1 TPLRTDSASTTVV
14 CPTRTSGTSTMAL
27 SWPVGIVPM
36 TTPASRARGRSEAC
50 TVATANKHANT
61 IRIRIARPPRDAPSL
76 NEKGGPE
83 AALLRFIL
91 ALHPYAHAVRLG
103 STLTL
108 VLQVLPQPL
117 QRLQLRGDL
126 GQALLGLGDLHLLA
140 AVGEDAL
147 GLFLRRAYR
156 GLVDVLGADRG
167 VGQHRHHLRLHLED
181 AAGDREVELLAG
193 GRGDHDLAGLEPGD
207 QRGVA
212 RRDAELA
219 HLAGGHDHGGLAG
232 VDLGFGADD
241 VAADCRCHVVSLS
254 R

>member
-36 TTPASRARGRSEAC
+36 TTPASRASGRSEAC
-50 TVATANKHANT
+50 TVATASTHANT

-76 NEKGGPE
+76 NEKGGPK
-83 AALLRFIL
+83 AALLRF
-91 ALHPYAHAVRLG
+91 
-103 STLTL
+103 TLTRTQCAWASTSL
-108 VLQVLPQPL
+108 VLEVLAQAL

-147 GLFLRRAYR
+147 GLFLRRAHR
-156 GLVDVLGADRG
+156 GFVDVLGADRG
-167 VGQHRHHLRLHLED
+167 VGQHGHHLRLHLED

-232 VDLGFGADD
+232 VDLGFGAHD
-241 VAADCRCHVVSLS
+241 VAADCRC
-254 R
+254 